1 MIKRATRI
9 LLDLLSRLFGGHR
22 PPGHPRDTYAGQPV
36 PKKRGPQDRSAAVAL
51 AEPDD
56 E

>member
-1 MIKRATRI
+1 MVKKVTRT
-9 LLDLLSRLFGGHR
+9 LLELLSRLFRGHR
-22 PPGHPRDTYAGQPV
+22 PSGHPCDPYAYQPV
-36 PKKRGPQDRSAAVAL
+36 HKKRGPQDRSAAVAL